1 MLISR
6 IFLLLL
12 VPSCCLRA
20 SKSGQLLNYDVLYE
34 LNMKLQGLVHQQK
47 LAAWDY
53 ETNLTDFNLER
64 KLNMD
69 LKLASFQ
76 KEAHFNITRYQL
88 NSIIDINIQRESQ
101 LYLQLEEEILSPKK
115 YRRLKQIISEMITIY
130 STAKICDYNNPSKCD
145 LVLQPDI
152 EDIFSESS
160 SEAELAYTWIQ
171 RRNAVGPKCRNLFQ
185 EYVQLTN
192 EAARMNG
199 FADASE
205 YYLREYTDECIK
217 EKLKHYNRRLRP
229 LYEQLHAYVRS
240 KLRKTYGNCISETGP
255 IPAHLLGDISAQKW
269 GGIGPITLPYPEAF
283 EDLSENLK
291 QQEYRITDIAR
302 LAEDFHR
309 SLNLSKMPHSFWKK
323 SIFTKSSDRTMTC
336 HPSAWDFCDGQDF
349 R

>member
-1 MLISR
+1 MFISR

-12 VPSCCLRA
+12 VPSCLRA

-64 KLNMD
+64 KLNVD

-76 KEAHFNITRYQL
+76 KEAHLNISRYQL
-88 NSIIDINIQRESQ
+88 NSISDINIQRESQ
-101 LYLQLEEEILSPKK
+101 LYLQLEEEVLSPQK

-130 STAKICDYNNPSKCD
+130 STAKICHYNNPSKCD

-205 YYLREYTDECIK
+205 YYLLEYTDECIK

-229 LYEQLHAYVRS
+229 LYEQLHAYIRS
-240 KLRKTYGNCISETGP
+240 KLRKKYGNCISETAP

-291 QQEYRITDIAR
+291 KQAYTITDIAR

-309 SLNLSKMPHSFWKK
+309 SLNLSKMPHSFWEK

-336 HPSAWDFCDGQDF
+336 HPSVWDFCDGQDF